1 MKTKIKERS
10 IPFSVDGVRGL
21 LDNALVPMTM
31 TRRLMGLKHV
41 NEHPDN
47 WHLDGD
53 CLEDRTTG
61 ERIWAD
67 SAHCPYGKVGEHLW
81 CTEQYWQ
88 DERDKMV
95 CLEADRTFRCSP
107 TENYLLCRKYNG
119 TVNEKMLQLKT
130 NPFWHKHSA
139 RFMPHWA
146 SRLDLE
152 IVSSKV
158 QRLHD
163 ISREEIRAEG
173 IILPMSARFTP
184 NDKFSELHQEYIWW
198 WDSMNKKRGYPFSGN
213 FWTWLIGVRRVKK

>member
-1 MKTKIKERS
+1 VEGMKTKIKERS

-53 CLEDRTTG
+53 CLEDKTTG

-67 SAHCPYGKVGEHLW
+67 SDHCSYGQVGSKLW
-81 CTEQYWQ
+81 VTEVWMLFGFVHPNSAFIHYKASYEQNGG
-88 DERDKMV
+88 ER
-95 CLEADRTFRCSP
+95 L
-107 TENYLLCRKYNG
+107 
-119 TVNEKMLQLKT
+119 LQLPRNRK
-130 NPFWHKHSA
+130 PMEASLKWKSA
-139 RFMPHWA
+139 RYMPRWA
-146 SRLDLE
+146 SRFDLE

-163 ISREEIRAEG
+163 ISRAEIRAEG
-173 IILPMSARFTP
+173 IMLPMSARFTP
-184 NDKFSELHQEYIWW
+184 NTKFSELHQEYAWW
-198 WDSMNKKRGYPFSGN
+198 WDSMNKSRGYPFGGN
-213 FWTWLIGVRRVKK
+213 FWTWVIGIQRVEN